1 MDDYEKY
8 VGCAM
13 SFYRNRWVHV
23 PKFKK
28 SGKRAVMVSRHR
40 DNCRMARAYI
50 QKARMAKNG
59 RYAVCPKCKGRGR
72 DKAIGWIVYAC
83 PTCSGCGIVLAST
96 EGK

>member
-1 MDDYEKY
+1 MPQAPRGWEGVVMDDYEKY

-28 SGKRAVMVSRHR
+28 SGRRAVMVSRHR

-50 QKARMAKNG
+50 QKARLAKNG
-59 RYAVCPKCKGRGR
+59 ILHNCVICGKAFPTAGRCVAHETKTHR
-72 DKAIGWIVYAC
+72 
-83 PTCSGCGIVLAST
+83 
-96 EGK
+96 